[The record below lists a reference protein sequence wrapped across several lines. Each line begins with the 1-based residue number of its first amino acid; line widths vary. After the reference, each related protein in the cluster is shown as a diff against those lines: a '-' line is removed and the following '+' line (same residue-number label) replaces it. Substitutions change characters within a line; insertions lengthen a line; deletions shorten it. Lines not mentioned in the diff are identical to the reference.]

1 MNAYGKPSLLQSA
14 LIGGAVM
21 AVFDLPLLG
30 VVNCCC
36 CAGVIAGG
44 FVAAWVYSSKLP
56 AGYVFLASDG
66 ASVGA
71 LAGIFGALFG
81 GVVWTLYTVADQS
94 LSGDFKHQILRE
106 MQRSGRQM
114 PAEMRDLVERLLDT
128 FTGPSGMVLL
138 LLGSLIV
145 LLVVKVLFGAIGGLI
160 GSAVFGK
167 QARPP
172 APAA

>member
-1 MNAYGKPSLLQSA
+1 MNGYSKPSLLQPA

-21 AVFDLPLLG
+21 ALFDLPILG

-44 FVAAWVYSSKLP
+44 FVAAWIYSSKLP
-56 AGYVFLASDG
+56 SGTVFLASDG

-71 LAGIFGALFG
+71 LAGIFGAILG
-81 GVVWTLYTVADQS
+81 GLVWTLYTAADRS
-94 LSGDFKHQILRE
+94 LRGDFKGQILRE
-106 MQRSGRQM
+106 MQRSGRQL
-114 PAEMRDLVERLLDT
+114 PAEVRDLMERLFDT
-128 FTGPSGMVLL
+128 FAGPGGIMLL
-138 LLGSLIV
+138 LLGGLIV
-145 LLVVKVLFGAIGGLI
+145 MLVVKVLFGALGGLI